1 MQQFQFTKEVF
12 RFNNSSSS
20 SIVCGVNDCN
30 INYIQN
36 LLSVRLGV
44 WGDVVSLTSESP
56 DKQQKDEQLV
66 VRLLNRLQVL
76 SMVKDSISES
86 DIYMEYKRLIDENL
100 NADSQNK
107 PEGLSEN
114 DDIFISIGNKYIYP
128 KTYVQKEFINA
139 IKSSKIVFAYGPA
152 GTGKTFLAVNY
163 ALSELIQGKKQK
175 IVFTR
180 PVVEVGESLGFLP
193 GDVFQ
198 KLDPYLRPFYDSME
212 AFLPSSAIHRYI
224 DNGQIEIVPLAYMRG
239 RSLNNSF
246 IILDEA
252 QNTLKSQMKMFLTRI
267 GENSTAVIT
276 GDLSQTDLTDYT
288 KSGLA
293 DAVSRFRNIE
303 GISFV
308 EFTSKDT
315 VRSRMVQRII
325 DAYQNKPE

>member
-139 IKSSKIVFAYGPA
+139 IRSSKIVFAYGPA

-325 DAYQNKPE
+325 DAYQSKSE

>member
-30 INYIQN
+30 ISYIQN

-139 IKSSKIVFAYGPA
+139 IRSSKIVFAYGPA

-325 DAYQNKPE
+325 DAYQSKSE

>member
-30 INYIQN
+30 ISYIQN

-325 DAYQNKPE
+325 DAYQSKSE

>member
-30 INYIQN
+30 ISYIQN

-139 IKSSKIVFAYGPA
+139 IRSSKIVFAYGPA

-293 DAVSRFRNIE
+293 DAVLRFRNIE

-325 DAYQNKPE
+325 DAYQSKSE